1 MGDRGAGPKDNRL
14 VLIGDVHGH
23 YEGLCRLLDLISP
36 RVGDRLYFLGDLV
49 DRGSS
54 SASVVELVRQCGY
67 GAVRG
72 NHEDM
77 MLLTFEGKQINAA
90 RLFVWCNSGGDQTL
104 ASYTST
110 DLLREHLDW
119 LHTVPLYQDLGDV
132 FVVHAG
138 LNPYLSLEQQGSQEC
153 CWIREQ
159 FLCHPKPY
167 FADKTIVVGHTLTFT
182 FPGVEAGKIVRGAAW
197 LGIETGAYHRRSGWL
212 TALDWTNQ
220 WVYQVNVLYGGTRQ
234 GELTQFLTDLG
245 LASAGATPTTK
256 DRQC

>member
-1 MGDRGAGPKDNRL
+1 MGDRTACPADNRL
-14 VLIGDVHGH
+14 ILVGDVHGH

-36 RVGDRLYFLGDLV
+36 RAGDRLYFLGDLV
-49 DRGSS
+49 DRGPS
-54 SASVVELVRQCGY
+54 SASIVELVRQCGY

-77 MLLTFEGKQINAA
+77 MLLTFEGKQINPA
-90 RLFVWCNSGGDQTL
+90 RLFVWSNSGGDETL

-110 DLLREHLDW
+110 YLLWEHLDW

-132 FVVHAG
+132 FLVHAG
-138 LNPYLSLEQQGSQEC
+138 LDPHLPLEQQGSQEC

-159 FLCHPKPY
+159 FLGHPKPY
-167 FADKTIVVGHTLTFT
+167 FADKTIVVGHTITFT
-182 FPGVEAGKIVRGAAW
+182 FPGVEAGQIVRGAGW

-234 GELTQFLTDLG
+234 GELAQFLVDVADSSYST
-245 LASAGATPTTK
+245 S
-256 DRQC
+256 

>member
-1 MGDRGAGPKDNRL
+1 MGDRAAWPKDNRL

-49 DRGSS
+49 DRGPS
-54 SASVVELVRQCGY
+54 SAAVVELVRQCGY

-77 MLLTFEGKQINAA
+77 MLLTFENKQINPA
-90 RLFVWCNSGGDQTL
+90 RLFVWSNSGGDETL

-110 DLLREHLDW
+110 ELLWQHLDW
-119 LHTVPLYQDLGDV
+119 LHRVPFYQDLGTV
-132 FVVHAG
+132 FIVHAG
-138 LNPYLSLEQQGSQEC
+138 LDPTLPIVQQTSKEC
-153 CWIREQ
+153 CWIRES
-159 FLCHPKPY
+159 FLGHPIPY
-167 FADKTIVVGHTLTFT
+167 FADKTIVVGHTITFT
-182 FPGVEAGKIVRGAAW
+182 FPNVEAGQIVRGAGW
-197 LGIETGAYHRRSGWL
+197 IDIETGAYHRRSGWL

-234 GELTQFLTDLG
+234 GELETFLVDL
-245 LASAGATPTTK
+245 ADFSWSTS
-256 DRQC
+256 

>member
-1 MGDRGAGPKDNRL
+1 MTTVGDRAACRKDNRL

-23 YEGLCRLLDLISP
+23 YEGLCRLLDLVSP

-49 DRGSS
+49 DRGPS
-54 SASVVELVRQCGY
+54 SASVVEFVRQCGY
-67 GAVRG
+67 SVVRG

-90 RLFVWCNSGGDQTL
+90 QLFVWSNSGGDETL

-110 DLLREHLDW
+110 ELLWQHLDW
-119 LHTVPLYQDLGDV
+119 LHTVPFYEDLGDV

-138 LNPYLSLEQQGSQEC
+138 LDPYLSLEQQGSQQC

-159 FLCHPKPY
+159 FLGHPKPY
-167 FADKTIVVGHTLTFT
+167 FADKTIVVGHTITFT
-182 FPGVEAGKIVRGAAW
+182 FPNVEAGQIVRGAGW
-197 LGIETGAYHRRSGWL
+197 IDIETGAYHRRSGWL

-234 GELTQFLTDLG
+234 GELAQFLTDLRDV
-245 LASAGATPTTK
+245 SYSIS
-256 DRQC
+256 